1 MTGIFPP
8 LDIPFGPDRLPKQ
21 DPADYDADQRE
32 AAAALIASPRGEVRG
47 PFIPMMRSPMLMD
60 RAQKLGEFLRYN
72 CSIPERLR
80 EWAIIVTARF
90 WQQSYEW
97 HVHAPLALKAGVA
110 QSSIAML
117 AQGQHPDTAPDMAAD
132 ERIVHDFCL
141 TLHRDHVVD
150 DALYAQARDLLGE
163 RGVIELTGIC
173 GYYALLAMM
182 LNVARTPAPG
192 TAFAI
197 PG

>member
-8 LDIPFGPDRLPKQ
+8 LDIPAGPDRLPRQ
-21 DPADYDADQRE
+21 NPADYDAGQRE

-47 PFIPMMRSPMLMD
+47 PFVPMMRSPQLMD
-60 RAQKLGEFLRYN
+60 RAQKLGEFLRYQ

-90 WQQSYEW
+90 WQQAYEW
-97 HVHAPLALKAGVA
+97 HVHAPLAARAGVA
-110 QSSIAML
+110 IPAIAAL
-117 AQGQHPDTAPDMAAD
+117 AEGRMPDSAAAD

-141 TLHRDHVVD
+141 ALHRDHFVG
-150 DALYAQARDLLGE
+150 DALYAEALSLLGE
-163 RGVIELTGIC
+163 KGVVELSGIC

-182 LNVARTPAPG
+182 LNMARTPAPG
-192 TAFAI
+192 EAFAI
-197 PG
+197 PF